1 MNKPIIYLGPTLPR
15 DEAVK
20 ILDADYRDPAKKGD
34 FLMLSQDSNEKNM
47 LGL

>member
-1 MNKPIIYLGPTLPR
+1 MNKPIVYLGPTLNR
-15 DEAVK
+15 EEASK

-34 FLMLSQDSNEKNM
+34 FLRLSHTTDEKNM